1 MKKFLLFKII
11 VILVP
16 FCFLYNIV
24 FSQLSQLRFRHLTVD
39 NGLSHTDATA
49 ILQDKKGFMWIG
61 TYSGL
66 NRYDGYDTK
75 VFYNRSDDTKAAYL
89 NRISD
94 MKLCNENYMWLTTEG
109 GLALFSL
116 PAQRFSIIKTA
127 DTRTALS
134 IKEPLQKLAV
144 VGQKLYTITD
154 RKIHIY
160 SIGNDLLLREDVA
173 SPFVLS
179 KGTIYNLTADKQG
192 NIWGAYSNGI
202 LIISTDNRI
211 KKINFDDDIEGGVTA
226 LNIDNKSNLTICNKN
241 GVFVINAATINT
253 ILNNRDET
261 YLLNKSSLFR
271 ITSLPTNIS
280 LPNYLCY
287 DSKGNL
293 WMSSVSGAI
302 KYSTAEKK
310 LDYYVN
316 NEFDKTSITANT
328 INTVFIDK
336 SDCIWFTT
344 FGGGANIADL
354 NQKPFHL
361 LQRNQNNSRAL
372 SANYTRAL
380 HEDDKGNLWIGTR
393 NNGLNYYDFS
403 TNQYTQYHPGNS
415 GLHSENIRSLL
426 NDSENRLWIGSDV
439 GISIR
444 FQNGSFE
451 SLKPGIGTGDMFK
464 EGNYFA
470 LSEDKFNQIWAGSW
484 NNGLSRIIY
493 KSKGNYHVER
503 VTATTKQ
510 HSILSNRVTFIYAD
524 KNKPEI
530 LVGTDHGLNH
540 IFLNADG
547 SISQIKNYTNGK
559 NNTALS
565 SSFVWPVLP
574 QGDSLIWVGTLGG
587 GLNKIRLY
595 KNDTYEIFNIKDNSN
610 QELKD
615 IESMLIDN
623 KGNLWLAG
631 KMLAMYNPLENRFV
645 YYDVNDGL
653 QGNSFKIGAA
663 YASESGRLYF
673 GGINGINYF
682 SPSAI
687 LSSNSKPS
695 AAFTGLLVNGESI
708 EKDDELRLFTE
719 GVSYMK
725 HLKLTSSQNNFSVQ
739 FSSMHY
745 ANPERCKYRFKL
757 EGFDK
762 NWIYTDASN
771 RYATYSNLAYG
782 NYTLKVETAN
792 SDGVWAGNEEKLS
805 ISILAP
811 WWKTPY
817 AKIIYFLLLLGII
830 YIVWKYQNSWFA
842 LKRKV
847 QFKELEEKKQEELH
861 QMKLQ
866 FFTNISH
873 EFRTPLTLI
882 LGPTEKMLHSETNKE
897 EQHNYLRLIYSNARR
912 LLGLTNELMDFRKV
926 ETDTMKLNVAHNDLQ
941 KFVSSICAEF
951 RELAVE
957 KEMVYN
963 IKTSSNTNFIYFDPN
978 IIEKIL
984 VNLISNS
991 FKYTDNNGLIEV
1003 EILNTLECF
1012 KPKFS
1017 NYVII
1022 PSEVK
1027 DNQMI
1032 WIRIADTGIGI
1043 TENSIQN
1050 IFDRYFRVNTSGRE
1064 KHLGSGVGLALVK
1077 SLVELHKG
1085 TLHVYSERN
1094 EGTEFLVGIPAAKQ
1108 NYKSIEIVSDTDFS
1122 IDFESLHYTIDWINQ
1137 DDATKSDTVT
1147 NNIKTANH
1155 ALKKRI
1161 LVVEDNPEMR
1171 KFLVNSLSDSYVV
1184 IQAGEGIQGL
1194 RMANEFFPDL
1204 IISDLMMP
1212 EMDGIEL
1219 CKAIRQDVNT
1229 SHISFILITA
1239 QSSMDTHLEG
1249 LECGADIYFPKPFSL
1264 RLLQVTIKN
1273 LFDKLDKIKVKYNQ
1287 DVFADARELVNN
1299 DRDKDFLDALISVI
1313 EQNMEDEEL
1322 DVDMICKKIGMSR
1335 TKLYGKVKAV
1345 TGQAIGEFTR
1355 VLRLKRAAKILV
1367 SEDVPI
1373 LEVMY
1378 RVGIQSQS
1386 YFTKAFKKEFG
1397 KTPSQFVAEIS
1408 KKSKLTTLGEEGSLD
1423 EQLG

>member
-1 MKKFLLFKII
+1 MKKVLSYKVLLPLL
-11 VILVP
+11 VI
-16 FCFLYNIV
+16 CYTYCTAIAQT
-24 FSQLSQLRFRHLTVD
+24 STLRFRHLTVD

-49 ILQDKKGFMWIG
+49 ILQDNKGFIWIG
-61 TYSGL
+61 TFSGL
-66 NRYDGYDTK
+66 NRYDGYTTK
-75 VFYNRSDDTKAAYL
+75 VFYNKTDDTKAAYL

-94 MKLCNENYMWLTTEG
+94 MKLSKENDLWMATEG
-109 GLALFSL
+109 GLALFSPSAL
-116 PAQRFSIIKTA
+116 SFKII
-127 DTRTALS
+127 RTANAKTTAS
-134 IKEPLQKLAV
+134 IKMPLQKLIIAGNKIYTV
-144 VGQKLYTITD
+144 AQKN
-154 RKIHIY
+154 IHIY
-160 SIGNDLLLREDVA
+160 SISEDFLLTEDVG
-173 SPFVLS
+173 SPFVMTNGVVLNFESDSSGNVLAAYSGGILCFSS
-179 KGTIYNLTADKQG
+179 KGKVNKLFFEDAAAN
-192 NIWGAYSNGI
+192 NIS
-202 LIISTDNRI
+202 
-211 KKINFDDDIEGGVTA
+211 A
-226 LNIDNKSNLTICNKN
+226 LHMDRKNSLTIS
-241 GVFVINAATINT
+241 NT
-253 ILNNRDET
+253 
-261 YLLNKSSLFR
+261 KGLFLMDGDFLEKTLSTSNESVWLST
-271 ITSLPTNIS
+271 TSLYKIASFPSKFS
-280 LPNYLCY
+280 LPNNIQY
-287 DSKGNL
+287 DLRGNL
-293 WMSSVSGAI
+293 WISSANGAY
-302 KYSTAEKK
+302 KYSLSEKK
-310 LDYYVN
+310 VDAYVN
-316 NEFDKTSITANT
+316 NEFDKSSITANT
-328 INTVFIDK
+328 TSTVFIDK

-344 FGGGANIADL
+344 FGGGVNIADL

-361 LQRNQNNSRAL
+361 LQRTPNSSKPL

-380 HEDDKGNLWIGTR
+380 LEDEKGNLWIGTR

-403 TNQYTQYHPGNS
+403 ANQYTQFHPGNS

-426 NDSENRLWIGSDV
+426 RDSKNRLWIGSDV

-444 FQNGSFE
+444 NPNGSFE
-451 SLKPGIGTGDMFK
+451 NLKPGGGTGDLFL

-470 LSEDKFNQIWAGSW
+470 LAEDKFNQIWAGSW
-484 NNGLSRIIY
+484 NSGLSRIVY
-493 KSKGNYHVER
+493 KGNGNYHVER
-503 VTATTKQ
+503 VTAGNKK
-510 HSILSNRVTFIYAD
+510 HSILSNRVTFIYTD
-524 KNKPEI
+524 KNKSEI

-540 IFLNADG
+540 IFLNPDG
-547 SISQIKNYTNGK
+547 AIAQIRDYNNGE

-565 SSFVWPVLP
+565 SSFVWPVMR

-595 KNDTYEIFNIKDNSN
+595 DNGRYEIFNIKDNAN

-615 IESMLIDN
+615 IESMLMDS

-631 KMLAMYNPLENRFV
+631 KMLAMYSPSENRFV

-663 YASESGRLYF
+663 YASASGRLYF

-682 SPSAI
+682 DPTAI

-695 AAFTGLLVNGESI
+695 VAFTGLLVNGESA
-708 EKDDELRLFTE
+708 ERNEEVRLFAE
-719 GVSYMK
+719 GISYMK
-725 HLKLTSSQNNFSVQ
+725 QLKLTSSQNNFSVQ

-745 ANPERCKYRFKL
+745 ANPERCKYRYRL
-757 EGFDK
+757 EGYDK

-792 SDGVWAGNEEKLS
+792 SDGIWAGNEEKLS

-811 WWKTPY
+811 WWKTTL
-817 AKIIYFLLLLGII
+817 AKIIYFLLLLGVI
-830 YIVWKYQNSWFA
+830 YIVWRYQHSWFA

-882 LGPTEKMLHSETNKE
+882 LGPTEKMLHSEVKKE

-926 ETDTMKLNVAHNDLQ
+926 ETDTMKLHVAQNDLQ
-941 KFVSSICAEF
+941 QFVGSIGAEF
-951 RELAVE
+951 RELAAE
-957 KEMVYN
+957 KEIVYI
-963 IKTSSNTNFIYFDPN
+963 IKPSSTNHLAYFDPN

-1003 EILNTLECF
+1003 EILHSLENF
-1012 KPKFS
+1012 KPKF
-1017 NYVII
+1017 NNHVII
-1022 PSEVK
+1022 PSAINDRNMV
-1027 DNQMI
+1027 
-1032 WIRIADTGIGI
+1032 WIRVADTGIGI
-1043 TENSIQN
+1043 TDKSIQN
-1050 IFDRYFRVNTSGRE
+1050 IFDRYFRVNTTGRE

-1094 EGTEFLVGIPAAKQ
+1094 EGTEFLVGIPAEKE
-1108 NYKSIEIVSDTDFS
+1108 NYKSIEILSDTDFS

-1137 DDATKSDTVT
+1137 DDTSKPDTTTK
-1147 NNIKTANH
+1147 NINTGSS
-1155 ALKKRI
+1155 ALRKRL
-1161 LVVEDNPEMR
+1161 LVVEDNTEMR
-1171 KFLVNSLSDSYVV
+1171 KFLVNSLSDSYDV
-1184 IQAGEGIQGL
+1184 IEAGDGIQGL
-1194 RMANEFFPDL
+1194 KMANEYFPDL

-1212 EMDGIEL
+1212 DMDGNEL

-1239 QSSMDTHLEG
+1239 KSSMDTHLEG

-1264 RLLQVTIKN
+1264 RLLQVTISN
-1273 LFDKLDKIKVKYNQ
+1273 LFEKLDRIKSKYNQ

-1299 DRDKDFLDALISVI
+1299 DRDKEFLDELIGII

-1322 DVDMICKKIGMSR
+1322 DVEMICKKIGMSR

-1355 VLRLKRAAKILV
+1355 VLRLKRAAKMLV
-1367 SEDVPI
+1367 SEDVSI
-1373 LEVMY
+1373 LEVMF

-1397 KTPSQFVAEIS
+1397 KTPSQFVSEFS
-1408 KKSKLTTLGEEGSLD
+1408 KRGKSAPFGEENPSD